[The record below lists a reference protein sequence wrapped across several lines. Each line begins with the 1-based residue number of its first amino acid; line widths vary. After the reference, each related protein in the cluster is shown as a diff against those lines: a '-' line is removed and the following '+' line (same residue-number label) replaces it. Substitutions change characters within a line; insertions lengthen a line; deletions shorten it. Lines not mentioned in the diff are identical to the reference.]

1 MITVENL
8 VRVYRGRAP
17 VPALRGVTLQV
28 RDGEFV
34 AIQGP
39 SGSGKSTL
47 LHLIGALDR
56 PTTGRV
62 TVDGVDL
69 SRLNGDALADFR
81 RETIGFVFQMFHL
94 LPALTALENVMLPL
108 WPYRRRLAFDL
119 RARAREMLAAVGLGA
134 RLDHLPGELSGGEQQ
149 RVAIARA
156 LVNHPKYLLADEP
169 TGNLDAATAQEVVEL
184 LAQVRRDHGVTLV
197 LVTHDVT
204 VAAPADRVVHLR
216 DGCVVADTVQAA
228 TT

>member
-1 MITVENL
+1 MIAVENL
-8 VRVYRGRAP
+8 VRVYSGRAP
-17 VPALRGVTLQV
+17 VQALRGVTLQV
-28 RDGEFV
+28 HVGEFV

-56 PTTGRV
+56 PTAGRV

-69 SRLNGDALADFR
+69 NRLNGDALADFR

-108 WPYRRRLAFDL
+108 WPYRRQLAFDL
-119 RARAREMLAAVGLGA
+119 RARAQEILAAVGLGA
-134 RLDHLPGELSGGEQQ
+134 RVDHLPGELSGGEQQ

-169 TGNLDAATAQEVVEL
+169 TGNLDAVTAQEIIGL
-184 LAQVRRDHGVTLV
+184 LEQVRRDHGVTIV
-197 LVTHDVT
+197 LVTHDAT
-204 VAAPADRVVHLR
+204 VAVHADRVVRLR
-216 DGCVVADTVQAA
+216 EGCIVADAAQAA
-228 TT
+228 S

>member
-1 MITVENL
+1 MIALENL
-8 VRVYRGRAP
+8 VRVYGGRAP
-17 VPALRGVTLQV
+17 VQALRGVTLQV
-28 RDGEFV
+28 HAGEFV

-56 PTTGRV
+56 PTAGRV

-69 SRLNGDALADFR
+69 NRLNGDALADFR

-108 WPYRRRLAFDL
+108 WPYRRQLAFDL
-119 RARAREMLAAVGLGA
+119 RARAQEMLAAVGLGA
-134 RLDHLPGELSGGEQQ
+134 RVDHLPGELSGGEQQ

-169 TGNLDAATAQEVVEL
+169 TGNLDVATAHEIVGL
-184 LAQVRRDHGVTLV
+184 LEQVQCDHGVTIV
-197 LVTHDVT
+197 LVTHDAT
-204 VAAPADRVVHLR
+204 VAAHADRVVRLR
-216 DGCVVADTVQAA
+216 DGCIVADAAQAA
-228 TT
+228 S

>member
-1 MITVENL
+1 MIALENL
-8 VRVYRGRAP
+8 VRVYGGRAP
-17 VPALRGVTLQV
+17 VQALRGVTLQV
-28 RDGEFV
+28 HAGEFV

-56 PTTGRV
+56 PTAGRV

-69 SRLNGDALADFR
+69 NRLNGDALADFR

-108 WPYRRRLAFDL
+108 WPYRRQLAFDL
-119 RARAREMLAAVGLGA
+119 RARAQEMLAAVGLGA
-134 RLDHLPGELSGGEQQ
+134 RVDHLPGELSGGEQQ

-169 TGNLDAATAQEVVEL
+169 TGNLDVATAHEIVGL
-184 LAQVRRDHGVTLV
+184 LEQVRCDHGVTIV
-197 LVTHDVT
+197 LVTHDAT
-204 VAAPADRVVHLR
+204 VAAHADRVVRLR
-216 DGCVVADTVQAA
+216 DGCIVADAAQAA
-228 TT
+228 S